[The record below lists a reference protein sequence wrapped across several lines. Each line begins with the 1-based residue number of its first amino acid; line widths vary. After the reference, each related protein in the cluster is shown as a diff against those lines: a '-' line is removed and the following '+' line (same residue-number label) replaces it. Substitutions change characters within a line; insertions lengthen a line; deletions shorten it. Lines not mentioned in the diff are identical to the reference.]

1 MNPLGNTPRLHGLM
15 VAGTLL
21 LTVLGA
27 CTDKT
32 PQGWAGYAEGD
43 YVYIASPIAGQLQSL
58 SVQVGQQVEKGA
70 VLFKLDAQSEQAAQN
85 EAQARLSV
93 AQSQAANLKVG
104 KRREEIA
111 VIQAQLTQARAAEKT
126 ALNEYQRQQQ
136 LVAQGFVSK
145 SRLDD
150 ALLAKDQ
157 SHARVSELMAALDV
171 AQLPARQDERLAQ
184 AANTVAAQAS
194 LQQSQWRT
202 QQKQQTAS
210 QAALVAD
217 VFYQVGEYVTAGQ
230 PVLSLL
236 PPGHLKARFYV
247 PENQLSSLQVGAA
260 VRIACDGCG
269 EAISARVVR
278 IASQPEYTP
287 PVIYSNSQR
296 AKLVFMVEALP
307 EAQQASRL
315 KPGQP
320 LDVRLDAS
328 PRP

>member
-1 MNPLGNTPRLHGLM
+1 MKHRVFVLSQGM
-15 VAGTLL
+15 VLAGACVLALL
-21 LTVLGA
+21 SA
-27 CTDKT
+27 CTDKA
-32 PQGWAGYAEGD
+32 PQGWAGYAEGN
-43 YVYIASPIAGQLQSL
+43 YVYVSSPLGGQLTSV
-58 SVQVGQQVEKGA
+58 SVQAGQQVEKGA
-70 VLFKLDAQSEQAAQN
+70 ALFSLDATSEQAAQN
-85 EAQARLSV
+85 EAQARLSA
-93 AQSQAANLKVG
+93 AQSQAANLNVG

-150 ALLAKDQ
+150 ALSAKDQ
-157 SHARVSELMAALDV
+157 SHARVSELVAALEV
-171 AQLPARQDERLAQ
+171 AQLPARRDERAAQ

-194 LQQSQWRT
+194 LRQSQWRT
-202 QQKQQTAS
+202 QQKQQTAV

-217 VFYQVGEYVTAGQ
+217 VFFREGEYVAPGQ

-247 PENQLSSLQVGAA
+247 PEQQLSSVQMGGT
-260 VRIACDGCG
+260 VRISCDGCG
-269 EAISARVVR
+269 DDIMARVVH

-307 EAQQASRL
+307 EAQQAMRL

-320 LDVRLDAS
+320 LDVRWDSAS
-328 PRP
+328 KP